1 MSDPDD
7 DGVGPLSQPTAVK
20 VADLQDGNSA
30 WNYTPEPFSPPIHVS
45 VERRKVDK
53 VLEIMEDTAHR
64 LRALDGIDVTFAVHA
79 DHRGRVEGEMTIR
92 EPIWRKEA
100 RA

>member
-1 MSDPDD
+1 
-7 DGVGPLSQPTAVK
+7 
-20 VADLQDGNSA
+20 
-30 WNYTPEPFSPPIHVS
+30 
-45 VERRKVDK
+45 
-53 VLEIMEDTAHR
+53 MEDTAHR

>member
-20 VADLQDGNSA
+20 VAELQPNSS

-53 VLEIMEDTAHR
+53 VLEIMESAAGQ
-64 LRALDGIDVTFAVHA
+64 LRALNGVEVTFHVDA
-79 DHRGRVEGEMTIR
+79 DHRGRVEGELTIR

>member
-20 VADLQDGNSA
+20 VADLQDIN
-30 WNYTPEPFSPPIHVS
+30 NIYYTPEPFSPPIHVS

-79 DHRGRVEGEMTIR
+79 DHRGRVEGELTIR